1 MFNVRK
7 EKKYFEDN
15 VRSLGL
21 TTSLTEIDTHAE
33 HRVVFPFYDHRKTAQ
48 NNSSACHIC
57 LLSKFFLFSSC
68 CQK

>member
-7 EKKYFEDN
+7 ENKYFEDN

-33 HRVVFPFYDHRKTAQ
+33 HGVVFPF
-48 NNSSACHIC
+48 
-57 LLSKFFLFSSC
+57 
-68 CQK
+68 